1 MAPKTQGIRFEIH
14 LEEWNH
20 ALHIDGRGHKSPI
33 YPLFNLLDRYNIT
46 PDVYELRDW
55 WRENN
60 PPGWF
65 WKLKIKWANNW
76 KSHGEHH
83 YYDEKADRSPYFNQE
98 GQPGL
103 CGGFF
108 FRVLPLW
115 FIKREVRRCG
125 LFYIHPHD
133 IDGGHP
139 HVRNPF
145 LNWKRQV
152 GTKGALKKLERLIK
166 SGIFGTRSSR

>member
-1 MAPKTQGIRFEIH
+1 MDKKPVFEIH

-20 ALHIDGRGHKSPI
+20 ALHVDGGDHKSD
-33 YPLFNLLDRYNIT
+33 LFELLNLLLIFKVNPVIYMLKDWEFENKRIAN
-46 PDVYELRDW
+46 ELRSAHY
-55 WRENN
+55 
-60 PPGWF
+60 
-65 WKLKIKWANNW
+65 LI
-76 KSHGEHH
+76 KSHGIHH

-115 FIKREVRRCG
+115 IVKKEVIKTG

-133 IDGGHP
+133 LDIDHP
-139 HVRNPF
+139 KLKNPLMDFKRRVGLKTARAKLVR
-145 LNWKRQV
+145 L
-152 GTKGALKKLERLIK
+152 LKEIE
-166 SGIFGTRSSR
+166 FGTPS

>member
-1 MAPKTQGIRFEIH
+1 MKKESSTPIFEVH

-20 ALHIDGRGHKSPI
+20 ALHIDGRGHHSPTQ
-33 YPLFNLLDRYNIT
+33 PLFDLLHKYGIFPTVYVLEDYNL
-46 PDVYELRDW
+46 ELTEDQKVDLYW
-55 WRENN
+55 ENGL
-60 PPGWF
+60 GWEF
-65 WKLKIKWANNW
+65 
-76 KSHGEHH
+76 KSHGVHH

-115 FIKREVRRCG
+115 LVKKEVERTG

-133 IDGGHP
+133 LDDRHP
-139 HVRNPF
+139 KIKNPV
-145 LNWKRQV
+145 LNFKRQV
-152 GTKGALKKLERLIK
+152 GTKGALKKLERLLQT
-166 SGIFGTRSSR
+166 GIFSERST